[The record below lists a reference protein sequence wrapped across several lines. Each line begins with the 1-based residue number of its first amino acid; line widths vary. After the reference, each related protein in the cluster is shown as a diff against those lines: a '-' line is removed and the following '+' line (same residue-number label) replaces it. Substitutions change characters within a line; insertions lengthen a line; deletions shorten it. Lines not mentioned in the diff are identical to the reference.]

1 MGGGGRKVRRTLGKT
16 KYYTIYISDDAHEA
30 LPQMWNNGA
39 KRADS
44 LSGRVRSVHLS
55 VSSSARLSVC
65 PFVVMWPI
73 RRGVLNSLWS
83 HEDI

>member
-1 MGGGGRKVRRTLGKT
+1 MYGGREEGAENFGQNEIL
-16 KYYTIYISDDAHEA
+16 YLYISDDAHEA

-55 VSSSARLSVC
+55 VCSSVC

>member
-1 MGGGGRKVRRTLGKT
+1 MGGGRKVRRTLGKT

-55 VSSSARLSVC
+55 VCSSVC
-65 PFVVMWPI
+65 PFVVMRPI